1 MARKYVQMGK
11 TTAENVTNINDNFA
25 ELYEARTSIYDDVEQ
40 LQTDVAQLQSD
51 MTTVQQDIT
60 ELQNISGRTQL
71 SANTD
76 LNSLGAGHYYIPNTE
91 TAATITNKPDSTNQ
105 TAAIDVVEAGS
116 TGQLIM
122 IYRGCIKEY
131 INEWVRVYYADGWGD
146 WLREG
151 GNDTGW
157 INLPLNTGWTMD
169 DYESEFPQY
178 RKIGNIVYL
187 RGLLNATSAAG
198 NIIAT
203 LPSGFRPRGY
213 FNRFV
218 CSLNQSDN
226 AIVQINTNGQINDH
240 QKGSKS
246 RMFLSLN
253 GISFPADY

>member
-1 MARKYVQMGK
+1 MARKYIQMGK
-11 TTAENVTNINDNFA
+11 TTAENVTAINDNFS

-51 MTTVQQDIT
+51 MSTAQQDIRV
-60 ELQNISGRTQL
+60 LQNMSGRTPL

-76 LNSLGAGHYYIPNTE
+76 LNTLGAGHYYIPNYDISV
-91 TAATITNKPDSTNQ
+91 TITNKPDATGQ
-105 TAAIDVVEAGS
+105 TATIDVVEAGS

-131 INEWVRVYYADGWGD
+131 INEWVRVYYADSWGD
-146 WLREG
+146 WLKEG
-151 GNDTGW
+151 GNDSGW
-157 INLPLNTGWTMD
+157 INLTLNTGWSMD
-169 DYESEFPQY
+169 DYASEVPQY

-187 RGLLNATSAAG
+187 RGLVNATTAAG
-198 NIIAT
+198 NILAT
-203 LPSGFRPRGY
+203 LPQGFRPSGY

-226 AIVQINTNGQINDH
+226 AVVQINANGQINDH

-253 GISFPADY
+253 GISFVADY

>member
-1 MARKYVQMGK
+1 MARKYIQMGK
-11 TTAENVTNINDNFA
+11 TTAENVANINDNFS
-25 ELYEARTSIYDDVEQ
+25 ELYDARSSIYDDVEQ
-40 LQTDVAQLQSD
+40 LQADVLQLQTD
-51 MTTVQQDIT
+51 MTTAQADIT
-60 ELQNISGRTQL
+60 ALQNMSGRTPL

-76 LNSLGAGHYYIPNTE
+76 LNSLGPGHYYIPE
-91 TAATITNKPDSTNQ
+91 YDIASTILHKPDSTNQ
-105 TAAIDVVEAGS
+105 TAAIDVVEAGN

-131 INEWVRVYYADGWGD
+131 INEWVRVYYANGWGD

-157 INLPLNTGWTMD
+157 VNMTLNTGWTMN
-169 DYESEFPQY
+169 DYASELPQY

-187 RGLLNATSAAG
+187 RGLINATSAAG
-198 NIIAT
+198 TIITT
-203 LPSGFRPRGY
+203 LPNGFRPSGY

-226 AIVQINTNGQINDH
+226 AIVQINANGQINDH
-240 QKGSKS
+240 QKGTKS

-253 GISFPADY
+253 GISFIADY